1 MRIKKLTLGES
12 KKGKM
17 LIVFDCSAKGADG
30 GSDTVAVL
38 FVCVSAFPKSV
49 D

>member
-1 MRIKKLTLGES
+1 MRINKLTLGEC

-38 FVCVSAFPKSV
+38 FVWVFAFPNSV
-49 D
+49 A